1 MMKTLKLCAAVAAAT
16 MITMPVFGADYPS
29 KPIKLIV
36 TAGPGGGE
44 DTEARAIAPFVEKY
58 LKTQI
63 TIENQGGAGGKIAFE
78 KFQGAAP
85 DGYTLITYTFPKSII
100 IEHQGKTG
108 FKTKDFTPIFAW
120 SESSQILIVNAESP
134 WKTFP
139 EFLKAAKAKPLSGG
153 LSGRGSTTHLMGLI
167 ALEALNIDK
176 VNWVP
181 YPGSSGSVAALAGKH
196 LDFTMSLA
204 TSAVPLIRAG
214 KLRPLLLFSE
224 NRDPNLRLQD
234 EFRPDAA
241 RRRSTAQHACRDHQ
255 GSGRRFPEGEQ
266 GTGLHRH
273 REEAQDGANRRWC
286 PGIRQGRGQRVSEH
300 RKVPRDFEEIV
311 SRLNLIGAPE
321 ISFRGVFV
329 YGIPIPA
336 LARIPSCF
344 SFATCWL

>member
-1 MMKTLKLCAAVAAAT
+1 MLKTLKYCAAVTAAALV
-16 MITMPVFGADYPS
+16 TMPAFGADYPN

-78 KFQGAAP
+78 KFQSAAP
-85 DGYTLITYTFPKSII
+85 DGYTLITYTFPKSVI
-100 IEHQGKTG
+100 IEHQGKTK

-167 ALEALNIDK
+167 ALDAMDISK

-196 LDFTMSLA
+196 LDFTMCLA
-204 TSAVPLIRAG
+204 TSAVSLIRAG

-224 NRDPNLRLQD
+224 TRDPNLPNVPVPK
-234 EFRPDAA
+234 EFGYKMNFVPTLRGVEAPPNTPAEIVKVLEDAFRKA
-241 RRRSTAQHACRDHQ
+241 SK
-255 GSGRRFPEGEQ
+255 EQ
-266 GTGLHRH
+266 GFIAIAKKRKMVLI
-273 REEAQDGANRRWC
+273 DVGANEFAKA
-286 PGIRQGRGQRVSEH
+286 V
-300 RKVPRDFEEIV
+300 D
-311 SRLNLIGAPE
+311 NA
-321 ISFRGVFV
+321 
-329 YGIPIPA
+329 Y
-336 LARIPSCF
+336 PSIAKYR
-344 SFATCWL
+344 SMLKK